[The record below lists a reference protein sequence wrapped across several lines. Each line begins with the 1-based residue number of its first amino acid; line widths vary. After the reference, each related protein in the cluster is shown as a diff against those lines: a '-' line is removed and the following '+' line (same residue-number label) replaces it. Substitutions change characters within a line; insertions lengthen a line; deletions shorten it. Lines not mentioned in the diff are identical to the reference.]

1 MRNRSTASIVASPVL
16 VGAVT
21 LLIAMVGVLLAV
33 QANKGLPFVPT
44 YDVKAELPGGLNLVN
59 SAEVRVG
66 GYRVGQV
73 TAIKPKVIPE
83 TNNAIAEVTMKLD
96 KSVEP
101 LPKSTRV
108 VVRPRSALGLKY
120 IELELGRST
129 EAYKVGDTIPLRQS
143 TRPVELDDF
152 FGIYDK
158 DTRNAQRIALEGY
171 GDALAG
177 RGMNIN
183 RAIEELLPF
192 VTHLTPVMRT
202 LSDPDT
208 RLAEFFQQSRAFS
221 AQIAPVADTYA
232 DLFQNMATTFEA
244 LSRSPESLRGTIE
257 RAAPTIE
264 AATKSFRVQRPF
276 LSDSERLA
284 IALEPVARE
293 FERSLPTV
301 ADALDVGAPVLERA
315 PKLYRN
321 TQGVLRSLRDLA
333 ARPTTLLGLRSL
345 TTTVDVL
352 APLVNYIAP
361 YQTVCNYWNY
371 YWTALGEHVS
381 EPVNGG
387 TIQRTVGKTDF
398 RGQDNRVG
406 DSTADRFVDVR
417 SSQDPQE
424 PVGGQTLQTLHSGIY
439 EPAVDSQGNAD
450 CQVGQRGYF
459 DGPLG
464 ANNRYKPSDDPQVGS
479 PLDNAGGGS
488 HTVLHGDLPGLAG
501 PTYKGVPRLQD
512 VP

>member
-1 MRNRSTASIVASPVL
+1 MRQTRTSIVASPVL

-21 LLIAMVGVLLAV
+21 LLVTMVAVLLAV

-59 SAEVRVG
+59 NAEVRVG

-73 TAIKPKVIPE
+73 SSIRPKVLPE
-83 TNNAIAEVTMKLD
+83 SGQSIAVVDMKLD
-96 KSVEP
+96 KKVQP

-108 VVRPRSALGLKY
+108 IVRPRSALGLKY
-120 IELELGRST
+120 IELELGSAAESWR
-129 EAYKVGDTIPLRQS
+129 VGDTIPLRQS

-158 DTRNAQRIALEGY
+158 ATRDNQRTALEGY

-177 RGMNIN
+177 RGPNIN
-183 RAIEELLPF
+183 RAIEELVPF
-192 VTHLTPVMRT
+192 VTHLEPVMRT

-208 RLAEFFQQSRAFS
+208 RLGEFFEQSRAFS
-221 AQIAPVADTYA
+221 AQVAPVADTYA

-244 LSRSPESLRGTIE
+244 LSRSPESLRGFIE

-264 AATKSFRVQRPF
+264 TGISSFRVQRPF
-276 LSDSERLA
+276 LSDSERLF

-301 ADALDVGAPVLERA
+301 ADALHTGAPVLRRA
-315 PKLYRN
+315 PELYDN
-321 TQGVLRSLRDLA
+321 TELVLRGLRDLA
-333 ARPTTLLGLRSL
+333 RKPTTLLALQSL

-352 APLVNYIAP
+352 GPLINYVAP

-371 YWTALGEHVS
+371 YWTGISEHVS
-381 EPVNGG
+381 EPVRGG
-387 TIQRTVGKTDF
+387 TIQRTVSKTDN
-398 RGQDNRVG
+398 RAQDNRVG
-406 DSTADRFVDVR
+406 DSQADRPVDVP
-417 SSQDPQE
+417 SSHDPQE
-424 PVGGQTLQTLHSGIY
+424 PLAGQTVEALHSGTN
-439 EPAVDSQGNAD
+439 EPAIDAQGNAD
-450 CQVGQRGYF
+450 CQVGQRGYL
-459 DGPLG
+459 DGPLADG
-464 ANNRYKPSDDPQVGS
+464 GRYKPSDDPSIGS
-479 PLDNAGGGS
+479 PMDEAGGGS
-488 HTVLHGDLPGLAG
+488 HVVLDSDLPGLAG
-501 PTYKGVPRLQD
+501 PTFKGVKRLAD

>member
-1 MRNRSTASIVASPVL
+1 VTVLIVC
-16 VGAVT
+16 
-21 LLIAMVGVLLAV
+21 VGVLLAV

-59 SAEVRVG
+59 NAEVRVG

-73 TAIKPKVIPE
+73 TSIKPKLLPE
-83 TNNAIAEVTMKLD
+83 AGRSIALVEMKLD
-96 KSVEP
+96 KTIQP

-120 IELELGRST
+120 IELQLGRSA
-129 EAYKVGDTIPLRQS
+129 EAYKVGDTIPLRQAA
-143 TRPVELDDF
+143 RPVELDEF

-158 DTRNAQRIALEGY
+158 ATRDNQKTALEGY

-177 RGMNIN
+177 RGVHIN
-183 RAIEELLPF
+183 RTIEELLPF

-208 RLAEFFQQSRAFS
+208 RLAEFFNQSRAFS
-221 AQIAPVADTYA
+221 AQVAPVAQTYA

-244 LSRSPESLRGTIE
+244 LSRSPQSLRSVIE
-257 RAAPTIE
+257 KSGPTLETGIR
-264 AATKSFRVQRPF
+264 SFRVQRPF
-276 LSDSERLA
+276 LSDSERLFT
-284 IALEPVARE
+284 ALEPVARE

-301 ADALDVGAPVLERA
+301 ADALEVGAPVLRTT

-321 TQGVLRSLRDLA
+321 TQTVLTALRDLA
-333 ARPTTLLGLRSL
+333 RRPTTLLALRSL

-352 APLVNYIAP
+352 APLVTYVAP

-371 YWTALGEHVS
+371 YWTGISEHVS
-381 EPVNGG
+381 EPVRGG
-387 TIQRTVGKTDF
+387 TIQRTVSKTDN
-398 RGQDNRVG
+398 RAQDNRGG
-406 DSTADRFVDVR
+406 DSTADRPVDVP
-417 SSQDPQE
+417 SDHDPQDPLN
-424 PVGGQTLQTLHSGIY
+424 GQTVQALHSGSY
-439 EPAVDSQGNAD
+439 EPAIDAQGNAD

-464 ANNRYKPSDDPQVGS
+464 DGNRYKPSNDPSIGS
-479 PLDNAGGGS
+479 PLDEAGGGS
-488 HTVLHGDLPGLAG
+488 HTVMESNLPGLAG
-501 PTYKGVPRLQD
+501 PTFKGVKRLQD